1 MRLWAAY
8 FQSLLGMEG
17 QIQLQIHI
25 CYCPTKI
32 KSAYIFKIDGAL
44 NKAINHVPLA
54 ILLGNIGQKGNHFKT
69 LIFFLSDLKSY
80 LISSLMHILFLMV
93 MSGFFFFFLK

>member
-54 ILLGNIGQKGNHFKT
+54 IL
-69 LIFFLSDLKSY
+69 
-80 LISSLMHILFLMV
+80 V
-93 MSGFFFFFLK
+93 R